1 MLKYTWRNWTQQF
14 VQCYKKFDS
23 TVLKNVLA
31 ITIFFQPV
39 TPLKNSSS
47 YQGEKSHF
55 KFADSKVWII
65 KGLSYQG

>member
-1 MLKYTWRNWTQQF
+1 MLKYTWRNWTQEF

-23 TVLKNVLA
+23 TLSNVLA

-39 TPLKNSSS
+39 TPLEHSSS

>member
-1 MLKYTWRNWTQQF
+1 MLKYTWRNWTHEF

-23 TVLKNVLA
+23 TLSNVLA